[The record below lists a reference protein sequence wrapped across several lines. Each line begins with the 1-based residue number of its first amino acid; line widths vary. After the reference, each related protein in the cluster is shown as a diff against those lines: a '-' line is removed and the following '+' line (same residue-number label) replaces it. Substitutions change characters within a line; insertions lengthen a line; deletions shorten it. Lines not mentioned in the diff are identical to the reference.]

1 MSQETISEYLNPSRF
16 PRMAFGLKANSTL
29 HRITLTPSNANP
41 GETLYIEIPKLTDN
55 IVIVPGSVFLV
66 FNLSIS
72 GHENNTVVN
81 NISRNLV
88 KRQRVVFGGET
99 LQDTTNYDLFQTY
112 HDLFLPK
119 EEREN
124 MLRHGISSEN
134 MRKLRTNAG
143 DKDPSKAKEVAM
155 AALHNTKC
163 CIPLD
168 HPILTDHGVFYPKS
182 LPHPLKFEISLAPVS
197 DVVVFSDT
205 TKQPT
210 YESSN
215 QILSWN
221 TDAFPANFS
230 QIKRKQ
236 LIKIITL
243 FFYENILHH
252 KTFTFSKPND
262 SVINEQI
269 NVPRRSMTGILLLLT
284 ENPTAGE
291 RDSEKYVNPDI
302 KSVQINIDGVPN
314 MLYSKGM
321 LPTDQWE
328 SIKQR
333 FPRSLESEVTETKF
347 YTEDKFALWIDL
359 RSHAD
364 NEIHGS
370 GLALKDTRDG
380 VKLEIRRKVGGSG
393 NITCDMFIVAD
404 ALMQIKNSNLNAIL
418 Y

>member
-1 MSQETISEYLNPSRF
+1 MSRETISEYLNPSRF

-55 IVIVPGSVFLV
+55 MVIVPGSVFLV

-88 KRQRVVFGGET
+88 KRQ
-99 LQDTTNYDLFQTY
+99 
-112 HDLFLPK
+112 K
-119 EEREN
+119 EERGN
-124 MLRHGISSEN
+124 MLRHGISSKN

-143 DKDPSKAKEVAM
+143 DKDTANEKEVAM
-155 AALHNTKC
+155 AALHNTKN

-168 HPILTDHGVFYPKS
+168 HPILTDHGVFYSKS
-182 LPHPLKFEISLAPVS
+182 LPHPLKFEISLAPVR

-205 TKQPT
+205 TKEPT
-210 YESSN
+210 YTITNLELEYRCISSKFLADQAQAAYKN
-215 QILSWN
+215 N
-221 TDAFPANFS
+221 HA
-230 QIKRKQ
+230 
-236 LIKIITL
+236 

-252 KTFTFSKPND
+252 KTFTFSKPNA

-269 NVPRRSMTGILLLLT
+269 NVPRRSMTGILLLFT
-284 ENPTAGE
+284 EKPTAGD
-291 RDSEKYVNPDI
+291 RDSEKFVNPDI

-333 FPRSLESEVTETKF
+333 FPRSLESEVTETEF
-347 YTEDKFALWIDL
+347 YTEDKFALWVDL

-380 VKLEIRRKVGGSG
+380 VKLEIRRKVCGSG
-393 NITCDMFIVAD
+393 NITCDMFIVAE

>member
-1 MSQETISEYLNPSRF
+1 
-16 PRMAFGLKANSTL
+16 MAFGLKANSTL
-29 HRITLTPSNANP
+29 NRITLTPSNANP
-41 GETLYIEIPKLTDN
+41 GETLYIEIPKLTEN
-55 IVIVPGSVFLV
+55 MVIVPGSVFLV
-66 FNLSIS
+66 FNLTLSV
-72 GHENNTVVN
+72 HENNTVVN
-81 NISRNLV
+81 NISRSLV

-99 LQDTTNYDLFQTY
+99 LQDRTNYDLFQTY

-124 MLRHGISSEN
+124 M
-134 MRKLRTNAG
+134 RKLRTNAG
-143 DKDPSKAKEVAM
+143 DKDTSNAKKVAM
-155 AALHNTKC
+155 AALHNTKY

-168 HPILTDHGVFYPKS
+168 HPILADNGVFYPKS
-182 LPHPLKFEISLAPVS
+182 LRHPLKFEISLAPVS

-205 TKQPT
+205 TKSPT
-210 YESSN
+210 YTITNLELEYRCISSKFLADKAQAAYKTN
-215 QILSWN
+215 HV
-221 TDAFPANFS
+221 
-230 QIKRKQ
+230 
-236 LIKIITL
+236 

-252 KTFTFSKPND
+252 KTFAFSKPNV
-262 SVINEQI
+262 SVINEHI
-269 NVPRRSMTGILLLLT
+269 NVPRRSMTGILLLFT

-291 RDSEKYVNPDI
+291 RDSEKFVNPDI
-302 KSVQINIDGVPN
+302 KSVYINIDGVPN

-333 FPRSLESEVTETKF
+333 FPRSQESEVTETKF

-404 ALMQIKNSNLNAIL
+404 TLMEIKNSNLNAIL